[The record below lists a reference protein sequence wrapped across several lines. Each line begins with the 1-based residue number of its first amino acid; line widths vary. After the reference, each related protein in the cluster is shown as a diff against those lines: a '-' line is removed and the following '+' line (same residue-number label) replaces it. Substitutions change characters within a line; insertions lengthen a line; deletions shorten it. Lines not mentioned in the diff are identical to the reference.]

1 MWQSYINGLGLGAG
15 LIMAIGAQN
24 LFVLTQGLRRE
35 HPLTAA
41 LVCVTCDCLLI
52 CAGVFGLARL
62 LAAEPLLLALARWGG
77 ALFLLAYAACAL
89 RRAWRPGGLAQ
100 TEGRSLRSRRT
111 VLLTTLAVTLLN
123 PHVYLDT
130 VVLLGSLGAAQP
142 EPGAF
147 AGGAMSASLLWF
159 LCLALGAARL
169 APWLAQPRVWRCIDL
184 LVALML
190 LLIAAQ
196 LVLIPP
202 GTV

>member
-41 LVCVTCDCLLI
+41 LVCVVCDCLLI

-62 LAAEPLLLALARWGG
+62 LASEPLLLELARWGG
-77 ALFLLAYAACAL
+77 ALFLIGYAARAL
-89 RRAWRPGGLAQ
+89 YRAWRPGSLEQ
-100 TEGRSLRSRRT
+100 TDGKALRSRRT

-130 VVLLGSLGAAQP
+130 VVLLGSLGSAQTLP
-142 EPGAF
+142 AAF

-169 APWLAQPRVWRCIDL
+169 APWLAQPRIWRAIDL

-190 LLIAAQ
+190 LAIASQLILTPTAT
-196 LVLIPP
+196 P
-202 GTV
+202 